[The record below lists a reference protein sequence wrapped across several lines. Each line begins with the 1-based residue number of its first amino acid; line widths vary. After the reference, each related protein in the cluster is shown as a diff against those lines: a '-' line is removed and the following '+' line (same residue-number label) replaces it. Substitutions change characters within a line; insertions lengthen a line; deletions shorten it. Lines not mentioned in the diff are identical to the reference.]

1 MAYQFHL
8 KLKSA
13 DQPNIT
19 LVCSGAF
26 DMALTA
32 APIRL
37 PELREALGD
46 YAEVR
51 VKEGP
56 AG

>member
-46 YAEVR
+46 YADVR
-51 VKEGP
+51 VKTEP